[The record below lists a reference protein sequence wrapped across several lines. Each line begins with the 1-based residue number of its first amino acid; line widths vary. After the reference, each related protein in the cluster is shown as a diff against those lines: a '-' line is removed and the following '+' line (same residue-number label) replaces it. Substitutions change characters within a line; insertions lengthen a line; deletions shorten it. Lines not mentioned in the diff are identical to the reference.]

1 MPDSSAS
8 SGTTIANDDSFA
20 DILLHRNLLSAE
32 TLVEARALA
41 VQRRQPLA
49 QVVVDERFVKEGP
62 AAEALAQFLRLE
74 SIELLEYPI
83 DAAAA
88 RLISEALARRYVAIP
103 VGWVD
108 GRLRIAMADPT
119 NVVAIDD
126 IRTVTGV
133 DVVPVV
139 AGRASIL
146 EAIKRNHRHD
156 SEANTF
162 SAEASDAFAADNV
175 LVQVKE
181 VVEDAPIVKLVNVL
195 ISQAVTDGASD
206 IHIEPAEDYLRVR
219 YRIDGVLHE
228 VMRPA
233 KNIQAGIISRL
244 KVMAN
249 INIAERRIPQD
260 GRITTNIGGRSVDLR
275 VATLPTVFGEKVVM
289 RILDQSTAMLKLADL
304 GFFGENMRRYET
316 SYRRP
321 YGTILVTGPT
331 GSGKSTT
338 LYATLNILNVEA
350 KNVITVEDPVEYQL
364 PGINQVQVNH
374 KAGLTFAA
382 ALRSILRSD
391 PDIILVGEIRDRETA
406 TIAIEA
412 ALTGHLV
419 LSTLHT
425 NDAATTPGRLI
436 EMGVEP
442 FLVGSSLDTV
452 VAQRL
457 ARRLCDKC
465 RSPYKPL
472 ARDLAAVGWDMVY
485 MGDNIPTIYR
495 AVGCGACGQTGYR
508 GRFAIHEVLQVDEK
522 IERMIC
528 DRAHSDELR
537 EAAIAQGMLTLR
549 QVGLREVAFG
559 KTSLEEILRVIA

>member
-1 MPDSSAS
+1 MPSTPTAAKVEE
-8 SGTTIANDDSFA
+8 GSFGNMLVA
-20 DILLHRNLLSAE
+20 RGLLSADDLNRAQ
-32 TLVEARALA
+32 TLATQRRQQLTQVVIDEKFVREADTFRALA
-41 VQRRQPLA
+41 
-49 QVVVDERFVKEGP
+49 
-62 AAEALAQFLRLE
+62 
-74 SIELLEYPI
+74 EYLHLDYINVLTDPV

-88 RLISEALARRYVAIP
+88 RLISEAQSRRYVAIP

-108 GRLRIAMADPT
+108 AQLVVAMADPT
-119 NVVAIDD
+119 NIVALDD

-133 DVVPVV
+133 GVRAAV
-139 AGRASIL
+139 ASRSAILDAVGRY
-146 EAIKRNHRHD
+146 HRRD
-156 SEANTF
+156 TEANNI

-175 LVQVKE
+175 LVKVRE

-195 ISQAVTDGASD
+195 ISQAIADRASD
-206 IHIEPAEDYLRVR
+206 IHIEPAEHDLRVR

-228 VMRPA
+228 VMRPS
-233 KNIQAGIISRL
+233 KNIQNGIVSRL
-244 KVMAN
+244 KVMAD

-260 GRITTNIGGRSVDLR
+260 GRITTAIDGHNVDLR

-289 RILDQSTAMLKLADL
+289 RILDQSTAMLKLPDL
-304 GFFGENMRRYET
+304 GFFGENMARYER
-316 SYRRP
+316 SYRKP

-338 LYATLNILNVEA
+338 LYATLNILNVES

-374 KAGLTFAA
+374 KAGLSFAA

-406 TIAIEA
+406 IIAIEA

-442 FLVGSSLDTV
+442 FLVGSSLDCI

-457 ARRLCDKC
+457 ARRLCINC
-465 RSPYKPL
+465 RQPYLP
-472 ARDLAAVGWDMVY
+472 ARKDLESVGWDMEY
-485 MGDNIPTIYR
+485 MGDNIPTLYR
-495 AVGCGACGQTGYR
+495 AVGCGACGQTGYK
-508 GRFAIHEVLQVDEK
+508 GRFAIHEVMQVDER

-528 DRAHSDELR
+528 DRSHSDEIR
-537 EAAIAQGMLTLR
+537 DASVEQGMLTLR
-549 QVGLREVAFG
+549 QVGLREVAYG
-559 KTSLEEILRVIA
+559 KTSLEEVLRVIA